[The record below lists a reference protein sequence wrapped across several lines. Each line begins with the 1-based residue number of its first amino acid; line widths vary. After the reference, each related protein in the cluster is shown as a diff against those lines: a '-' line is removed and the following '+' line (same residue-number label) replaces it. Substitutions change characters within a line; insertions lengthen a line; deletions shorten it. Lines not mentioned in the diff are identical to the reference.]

1 MPSHRTIGVAVL
13 GAGLIGLDLLDRI
26 RRSPWLGCRLVASH
40 RQNLGLIRAAETGLP
55 TTTGGITALMDAIDG
70 IDVVFD
76 ASNADS
82 HAKHWQHLEPTG
94 VLLVDL
100 TPSNLGTATVPTVN
114 GADVPSER
122 HIGLVSC
129 GGQAAIPLLYA
140 IAQHRTPRY
149 VELVSTGASRSAGRA
164 TRLNLDEYIDT
175 TQRAVCHFSGAPTA
189 RVLVN
194 LSPATPPP
202 PFRVT
207 LTALVDAPDSEV
219 MHQLVQAAAQRV
231 QAFVPGYA
239 VTALETGHDRVT
251 VTVEVTATGE
261 RIPAHAGNLEIINA
275 AAIQVAELRADA
287 LHPEGARS

>member
-26 RRSPWLGCRLVASH
+26 RRSPWLECRLVAGH
-40 RQNLGLIRAAETGLP
+40 RQNLGLTRAAETGLL
-55 TTTGGITALMDAIDG
+55 TTTGGITALVESIDG

-76 ASNADS
+76 ASNADA
-82 HAKHWQHLEPTG
+82 HAEHWHHLEPTG
-94 VLLVDL
+94 ALLVDL

-114 GADVPSER
+114 GADAPSGR
-122 HIGLVSC
+122 HISLISC
-129 GGQAAIPLLYA
+129 GGQAAIPLLHA
-140 IAQHRTPRY
+140 IAQHRTPHY
-149 VELVSTGASRSAGRA
+149 VELVSTGAGRSAGRA

-175 TQRAVCHFSGAPTA
+175 TQRAAHHFTGAPTA
-189 RVLVN
+189 KVLVN

-207 LTALVDAPDSEV
+207 LTALVDAPDPATILP
-219 MHQLVQAAAQRV
+219 LVQAAAQRV
-231 QAFVPGYA
+231 RAFAPGYA
-239 VTALETGHDRVT
+239 VTALETVHDRVT
-251 VTVEVTATGE
+251 ATVEVTATGD

-287 LHPEGARS
+287 HHPEGARS